1 MRDARLMNYA
11 VRFTEYALLV
21 TRHFSLIMLSINLLG
36 TPQILVDDQPLTI
49 TRKKSR
55 ALLYYLAAHDK
66 PVTREHLLTFFWPDQ
81 DRVSAQQVLRTTLHG
96 LRKALGSALVVDEA
110 ALAIAADVNV
120 DVRAFE
126 ASLTTPTS
134 NFQLLSSTLQLYR
147 GDFLTDFTLSDSAD
161 FDDWTSGQQEH
172 YRRLAVRGYVALSKQ
187 HEDQGE
193 YAAALDTLDRALK
206 FDRLQEDLQRTAL
219 RLHYLAG
226 DRAGAIRRYES
237 LRKLLDEELGVP
249 PMAETRAL
257 YDEIVSDQG
266 IRDQGLGISQRQPSI
281 VNRQSSIVTSEALPF
296 IGRERE
302 WQALR
307 EAVAA
312 RQLAVIEGE
321 PGIGKTRLAAE
332 FLRADNRLLLIAA
345 ARELE
350 HALPYHPIIE
360 ALRGLLAQPDWPA
373 CRSRLQLADVW
384 RKEVARL
391 VPELSDAASATAST
405 AVDESRLWEGL
416 RQFLI
421 ALARTQPIALLFDDL
436 QWADAATLAL
446 LGYLARS
453 TAPDQATAFVATLRP
468 IAPRTPA
475 AALLQTLTRE
485 QRVRR
490 IPLDRLSADETTM
503 LARQLSPAFAF
514 PLADWLTR
522 QSEGNPYILSEL
534 IQHAR
539 THDLL
544 QPDGTLNLSALSTA
558 PIVPPNIYALIES
571 RLARLSDAARRVLDA
586 GVAAGRVFE
595 FEVVARAA
603 GLSDQ
608 AALDALDEL
617 RSARLIEAQGS
628 DGLHFAFDH
637 TLTME
642 VAYREVGE
650 PRHRMLHRRVAE
662 AMEATYG
669 KQQLDPI
676 SGLIAWHFI
685 EGGDV
690 QRAAPYAVRAGELA
704 LNFAAW
710 REAIEFFEQAL
721 QADLSDARRAE
732 ILSALGRAHNNA
744 GETDRAAETYR
755 TALRLHAPDSAEAH
769 EIRLSLAQALLGQ
782 ARYAEVIELM
792 QRVRDHGLPDQQIGA
807 ELTWGA
813 ALSIEGADL
822 IEATQ
827 HLQAAEQLLRQADR
841 PSPTQL
847 VQATFEL
854 GSIAA
859 QQGDL
864 PRAVEQYRQT
874 LAIVEQTTEPDT
886 LPFRVLA
893 YNNLAYHLHLM
904 EDASAI
910 EYVQAG
916 LQFAIDNGILGFQP
930 YLLSTLGEILLAR
943 GDVDA
948 AEKNF
953 TEALAMSER
962 LSIPERLAGLMANL
976 GLVAQQRGENAL
988 AIHRLSTALAR
999 AEALNLKH
1007 LSAQIRVWLA
1017 PLLPINEARAHL
1029 AEARSIAESSGRKR
1043 LLEEIEAASQRIE
1056 SSNQR

>member
-1 MRDARLMNYA
+1 
-11 VRFTEYALLV
+11 
-21 TRHFSLIMLSINLLG
+21 MLSINLLG
-36 TPQILVDDQPLTI
+36 TPQILVDGQPLTI

-66 PVTREHLLTFFWPDQ
+66 PVTREHLLAFFWPDQ
-81 DRVSAQQVLRTTLHG
+81 DRASAQQILRTTLHG
-96 LRKALGSALVVDEA
+96 LRKALGSDLVVEDD
-110 ALAIAADVNV
+110 ALSISSDVAV
-120 DVRAFE
+120 DVRTFE
-126 ASLTTPTS
+126 TSLTAPIS
-134 NFQLLSSTLQLYR
+134 NFQLLTSTLQLYR
-147 GDFLTDFTLSDSAD
+147 GDFLTDFTLGDAAD
-161 FDDWTSGQQEH
+161 FDDWTFGQQEH

-187 HEDQGE
+187 YEDQGDF
-193 YAAALDTLDRALK
+193 AAALDTLDRALK

-226 DRAGAIRRYES
+226 DRAGAIRRYEA

-257 YDEIVSDQG
+257 YDEIVGDKG
-266 IRDQGLGISQRQPSI
+266 LAIRDQGLGISQRQPSI
-281 VNRQSSIVTSEALPF
+281 VTRQSSIVTSEALPF

-302 WQALR
+302 LCVLR
-307 EAVAA
+307 DAVAA

-332 FLRADNRLLLIAA
+332 FLRTDKRLLLIAA
-345 ARELE
+345 AHELE
-350 HALPYHPIIE
+350 HALPYQPIIE
-360 ALRGLLAQPDWPA
+360 ALRGLLAQPDWPVR
-373 CRSRLQLADVW
+373 RSQLQLADVW

-391 VPELSDAASATAST
+391 VPELSDMSASAMSS

-416 RQFLI
+416 HQFLI

-436 QWADAATLAL
+436 QWADASTLAL
-446 LGYLARS
+446 LGYLVRS
-453 TAPDQATAFVATLRP
+453 TTPDQAVAFVATLRP

-475 AALLQTLTRE
+475 ASLLQTLTRE
-485 QRVRR
+485 KRIVRLS
-490 IPLDRLSADETTM
+490 LDRLSSDETTT
-503 LARQLSPAFAF
+503 LAKQLSPTFAF

-534 IQHAR
+534 IQYAR
-539 THDLL
+539 AHDLL
-544 QPDGTLNLSALSTA
+544 QADGTLNLNALSTA

-617 RSARLIEAQGS
+617 RIARLIEAQGG

-650 PRHRMLHRRVAE
+650 PRHRVLHRRVAE
-662 AMEATYG
+662 AMEAIYG
-669 KQQLDPI
+669 KQQLDTL
-676 SGLIAWHFI
+676 SGLIAWHLI

-704 LNFAAW
+704 MNFAAW
-710 REAIEFFEQAL
+710 REAIEFFEHAL
-721 QADLSDARRAE
+721 QANLPEAQRVE
-732 ILSALGRAHNNA
+732 ILSALGRAHLNA
-744 GETDRAAETYR
+744 GQSDRAAETYR
-755 TALRLHAPDSAEAH
+755 AALRLAAPHSVESH
-769 EIRLSLAQALLGQ
+769 ELQLALAQALLSQ
-782 ARYAEVIELM
+782 ARYAEAIDLM
-792 QRVRDHGLPDQQIGA
+792 QHVRAHGQPDQQIGA
-807 ELTWGA
+807 ELIWGA

-822 IEATQ
+822 SEATQ
-827 HLQAAEQLLRQADR
+827 HLQTAERLLRQADR
-841 PSPTQL
+841 PAPTQL
-847 VQATFEL
+847 AQATFEM

-874 LAIVEQTTEPDT
+874 LAIVEHATEPET
-886 LPFRVLA
+886 LAFRVLA

-904 EDASAI
+904 GDASAI

-943 GDVDA
+943 GDNDA

-953 TEALAMSER
+953 NEALAMSER

-976 GLVAQQRGENAL
+976 GLVAQKRGENAL

-1017 PLLPINEARAHL
+1017 PLLPVDEARAHL
-1029 AEARSIAESSGRKR
+1029 AEARTIAESSGRKR
-1043 LLEEIEAASQRIE
+1043 LLEEIESANKRISE
-1056 SSNQR
+1056 

>member
-1 MRDARLMNYA
+1 MY
-11 VRFTEYALLV
+11 
-21 TRHFSLIMLSINLLG
+21 SINLLG
-36 TPQILVDDQPLTI
+36 TPQVLLDERPLMI

-66 PVTREHLLTFFWPDQ
+66 PLTRDRLLAFFWPDQ
-81 DRVSAQQVLRTTLHG
+81 DRAAAQQVLRTTLHG
-96 LRKALGSALVVDEA
+96 LRKALGSALVVDDDT
-110 ALAIAADVNV
+110 LSIAPDVTV
-120 DVRAFE
+120 DVRTFE
-126 ASLTTPTS
+126 ANLRLERQSA
-134 NFQLLSSTLQLYR
+134 NVQLLASTLQLYR
-147 GDFLTDFTLSDSAD
+147 GDFLSDFSLSEAAE
-161 FDDWTSGQQEH
+161 FDDWVFGQQEH

-187 HEDQGE
+187 HELQGNF
-193 YAAALDTLDRALK
+193 AAALDALDRALQ

-226 DRAGAIRRYES
+226 DRAGAIRRYEA

-266 IRDQGLGISQRQPSI
+266 IRDKGLGIRDQAGSP
-281 VNRQSSIVTSEALPF
+281 VTRQSSLVTNEALPF

-302 WQALR
+302 LSALR
-307 EAVAA
+307 EAIAT
-312 RQLAVIEGE
+312 RRLAVIEGE

-332 FLRADNRLLLIAA
+332 FLRSEQRLILSATA
-345 ARELE
+345 HELE

-360 ALRGLLAQPDWPA
+360 ALRSLMTQADWPA
-373 CRSRLQLADVW
+373 RQARLNLADVW

-391 VPELSDAASATAST
+391 VPELSNAPTPAT

-421 ALARTQPIALLFDDL
+421 ALARTQPIALLIDDL

-453 TAPDQATAFVATLRP
+453 AAADLALAFVATLRP
-468 IAPRTPA
+468 IGPRTPA

-485 QRVRR
+485 QRVVRV
-490 IPLDRLSADETTM
+490 PLDRLSADETTA
-503 LARQLSPAFAF
+503 LARQLSPTFAF

-522 QSEGNPYILSEL
+522 QSEGNPYMLSEL
-534 IQHAR
+534 IQYARANALLHA
-539 THDLL
+539 
-544 QPDGTLNLSALSTA
+544 DGTLNLSALSTA
-558 PIVPPNIYALIES
+558 PIVPPNIYALIEA

-617 RSARLIEAQGS
+617 RAARLIEPQGS

-637 TLTME
+637 SLTME

-650 PRHRMLHRRVAE
+650 PRHRVLHRRVAE
-662 AMEATYG
+662 AMEAVYG
-669 KQQLDPI
+669 KQQLDAI

-685 EGGDV
+685 EGGDAE
-690 QRAAPYAVRAGELA
+690 RAAPYAIRAGELA

-710 REAIEFFEQAL
+710 REAIEFFEHAL
-721 QADLSDARRAE
+721 QADLPGPRRAAV
-732 ILSALGRAHNNA
+732 LSALGRAHFNA
-744 GETDRAAETYR
+744 GETERAVETYR
-755 TALRLHAPDSAEAH
+755 TALRLQAPDSAAAH
-769 EIRLSLAQALLGQ
+769 EIRLLLAQALLGQ
-782 ARYAEVIELM
+782 ARFAEVIDLM
-792 QRVRDHGLPDQQIGA
+792 QQVRDHGQPDQQIGA
-807 ELTWGA
+807 ELAWGA

-822 IEATQ
+822 SEATQ
-827 HLQAAEQLLRQADR
+827 HLQKAEQLLRQAGQC
-841 PSPTQL
+841 SAAQL
-847 VQATFEL
+847 AQTVFEL

-864 PRAVEQYRQT
+864 RRAVDLYRQT
-874 LAIVEQTTEPDT
+874 LSIAEQTPEPEA

-893 YNNLAYHLHLM
+893 HNNLAYHLHLLN
-904 EDASAI
+904 DASAM

-916 LQFAIDNGILGFQP
+916 LQLAEENGVLTFQP

-943 GDVDA
+943 GDVA
-948 AEKNF
+948 GAEKNF
-953 TEALAMSER
+953 NDGLALADR
-962 LSIPERLAGLMANL
+962 LSIPERQAGLMANL
-976 GLVAQQRGENAL
+976 GLVAQQRGEHLL

-1017 PLLPINEARAHL
+1017 PLLPANEARVHL
-1029 AEARSIAESSGRKR
+1029 AEARTIAESSGRKR
-1043 LLEEIEAASQRIE
+1043 LLAEIEAASQRIGE
-1056 SSNQR
+1056 